1 MPKIKIPNLIHKT
14 LYRRDLRPVMLLW
27 GLCLVFLIHG
37 CTGRLLPSELST
49 SEPVQGEG
57 FVIVTVKAGDT
68 FASLAATHLNDPR
81 KGWRIAEYND
91 IQEIS
96 AGQKLV
102 IPLAPTSYGGLQ
114 TKGYQTVPVLLYY
127 QLGDEAKNQRI
138 TSTTHFEAQLQ
149 HLQQNGFRTI
159 TLDEFYA
166 FLSLKDQI
174 PPQSLIITFDTVGAW
189 VYDIAYPLL
198 KKYGMTA
205 AVFIT
210 TEDIEKP
217 GNLSWGQLKAMVGDG
232 FDIGTLGHSG
242 KNLLN
247 VKPDEKAE
255 TYLKRLESEIASAKA
270 TIEKH
275 THSVCHYFAYPTGE
289 TNDLLTAMLKKHG
302 FYAAF
307 NRKRGSN
314 PFFIDPFLLRRSLI
328 YGHYDLAQFKQNLST
343 FRSAELK

>member
-1 MPKIKIPNLIHKT
+1 MPRIKPPNLLSKT
-14 LYRRDLRPVMLLW
+14 PFRHDRRPMQLLW
-27 GLCLVFLIHG
+27 ALCLLFLIHG

-49 SEPVQGEG
+49 SEPVKGEG

-68 FASLAATHLNDPR
+68 FASLAATHLNDSR
-81 KGWRIAEYND
+81 KGWQIAAYND
-91 IQEIS
+91 IQELS
-96 AGQKLV
+96 AGQKVV
-102 IPLAPTSYGGLQ
+102 IPFSPTSYGGLQ

-127 QLGDEAKNQRI
+127 QLGDAAKNQRI
-138 TSTTHFEAQLQ
+138 TSAPRFEAQLQ
-149 HLQQNGFRTI
+149 HLQQDGFRTI

-166 FLSLKDQI
+166 FLTLKDQI
-174 PPQSLIITFDTVGAW
+174 PPQSLIITFDTVGTW

-217 GNLSWGQLKAMVGDG
+217 GNLNWGQLKAMVDDG
-232 FDIGTLGHSG
+232 FDIGTLGRSG
-242 KNLLN
+242 KDLLD
-247 VKPDEKAE
+247 VKPGEKAE
-255 TYLKRLESEIASAKA
+255 TYLKRLEWEIASAKA
-270 TIEKH
+270 TIQKH
-275 THSVCHYFAYPTGE
+275 THTVCRYFAYPTGE

-302 FYAAF
+302 FRAAF